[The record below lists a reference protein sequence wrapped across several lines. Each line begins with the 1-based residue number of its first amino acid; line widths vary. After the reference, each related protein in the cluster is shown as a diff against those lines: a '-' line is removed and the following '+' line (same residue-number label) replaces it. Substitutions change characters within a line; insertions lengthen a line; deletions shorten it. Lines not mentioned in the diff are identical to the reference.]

1 VISQCQNSCTDVKKT
16 IFEREKQSSKEAV
29 ITMLN
34 CLKNSKESWF
44 GMFKEALKVT
54 GKFTLINS
62 FSLKLNTEIGIM
74 LIYLF
79 IY

>member
-1 VISQCQNSCTDVKKT
+1 
-16 IFEREKQSSKEAV
+16 
-29 ITMLN
+29 
-34 CLKNSKESWF
+34 
-44 GMFKEALKVT
+44 MFKEALKVT